1 MDAAEP
7 REGSDR
13 APDASAAAGLA
24 PAADDATMGGTAV
37 GESAAVSEA
46 VAGDGA
52 AAERARDA
60 GASTGEPG
68 MEVDE
73 GGAAG
78 GERPVKTATDEVDG
92 GGAAEGGGRS
102 NVPAAKEADDGGIQ
116 GECGMWLLWCPK

>member
-37 GESAAVSEA
+37 GDPAAVSEA

-52 AAERARDA
+52 GAERARDS
-60 GASTGEPG
+60 GAS
-68 MEVDE
+68 
-73 GGAAG
+73 AG
-78 GERPVKTATDEVDG
+78 
-92 GGAAEGGGRS
+92 
-102 NVPAAKEADDGGIQ
+102 
-116 GECGMWLLWCPK
+116 